1 MKFKSDLPP
10 KVHEKHG
17 TYYYVSGNKW
27 SRLSRVKQ
35 GLPEMYRALADV
47 TDKGIVTTS
56 VPFVIA
62 KWMKEVSVRHAKSTQ
77 ANDSYM
83 CRNIGEAFAEFDVAQ
98 VKTTDVTDFLKAFL
112 DMPRSYN
119 AYRSQLRGLMRYA
132 EKHGWRTEG
141 TNPVSSVETMPLKA
155 RNRYITDSEL
165 RRIKIGAV
173 YSNPHPSKGYRTKNR
188 SGLMLCALIDMA
200 YLTGQRFSD
209 LLAMEWSKIGK
220 DGILFEPSKV
230 AGSTGAKVLIEWS
243 PKLRD
248 VVARLKVL
256 KRADITRWM
265 FTTQRGQQLTYSGA
279 ATAWKRAVKRAGV
292 AGVHFHD
299 IRAKAL
305 TDVDE
310 ARGIGQA
317 QRMGGHTTQAQ
328 TADYV
333 RHKTARRTGA
343 TR

>member
-1 MKFKSDLPP
+1 MKSDLPP
-10 KVHEKHG
+10 RVHIKNG
-17 TYYYVSGNKW
+17 SYYLVTQNKW
-27 SRLSRVKQ
+27 RRLSRVKQ
-35 GLPEMYRALADV
+35 GLPEMYRALADA
-47 TDKGIVTTS
+47 TDNGIPNTS
-56 VPFVIA
+56 MPFVIA

-83 CRNIGEAFAEFDVAQ
+83 CRNISEAFAEFDVTQ
-98 VKTTDVTDFLKAFL
+98 VKPTDVTIFLEPFI

-119 AYRSQLRGLMRYA
+119 AYRAQLRGLMRYA
-132 EKHGWRTEG
+132 EKHGWRTAG
-141 TNPVSSVETMPLKA
+141 TNPVNSVETMSLKA

-165 RRIKIGAV
+165 RRIKVGAV
-173 YSNPHPSKGYRTKNR
+173 YSNPHPTKGYRTKNR

-209 LLAMEWSKIGK
+209 LLEMEWSRIGK
-220 DGILFEPSKV
+220 DGILFEPKKV
-230 AGSTGAKVLIEWS
+230 ADSTGAKVLIEWT
-243 PKLRD
+243 PRLRD
-248 VVARLKVL
+248 VVERLKVL

-265 FTTQRGQQLTYSGA
+265 FTTQVGQQFTYSGA
-279 ATAWKRAVKRAGV
+279 STAWKRAVKRAGV
-292 AGVHFHD
+292 TGVHFHD

-310 ARGIGQA
+310 SRGIGQA
-317 QRMGGHTTQAQ
+317 QRMGGHSTQTQ